1 MRSALF
7 GILSVVGISWGFNIN
22 ASAIRAAE
30 AAKLDETPHFG
41 NIAIPGQMEP
51 TDLVF
56 PDGLRL
62 LLYSPNAQNV
72 SVEKKDQP
80 SAPARFVTPLD
91 SAAVSLGSGFWAA
104 IYNHSWT
111 IAFEA
116 KNVDDLVATI
126 EVSYD
131 SGILESL
138 SIKPENTFLGRFDSG
153 RGGWVVDTSRSSVDS
168 THKKTRIIGLPNLD
182 GEYMLLGRKSIN
194 SHGNFIQPG
203 SSSNLSDFMIEDPP
217 VDSQGQTDPSK
228 APIQV
233 GTWIDGF
240 QLEVRSC
247 TKMRVNMNFF
257 NSSEV
262 KIQEGFKA
270 VSSYGYMLN
279 SSEANSKI
287 AVIARLPLRPPQ
299 VKAYSLEGSRLQV
312 AQLDPASGE
321 FRVASQTGSNATS
334 TLRRKQFLPRFVEIE
349 GSSLDLKWLLVASKG
364 SSSAS
369 SVTPSPSL
377 VTPLPKPEIANIQA
391 LTAGPPSS
399 PSSTLG
405 HPIDNPTTLTS
416 LAIPVVTP
424 LVEEGAERVM
434 RIQKRPKYL
443 SRSRMRRI
451 RFSKSQIL

>member
-270 VSSYGYMLN
+270 RLTDTCL
-279 SSEANSKI
+279 I
-287 AVIARLPLRPPQ
+287 PQRPIARLRLSQGYRFARPKSKRTHSKALGCKWHSSIQPPESSELHPKLDQMRHPL
-299 VKAYSLEGSRLQV
+299 Y
-312 AQLDPASGE
+312 D
-321 FRVASQTGSNATS
+321 GSNS
-334 TLRRKQFLPRFVEIE
+334 CLVSSKLR
-349 GSSLDLKWLLVASKG
+349 
-364 SSSAS
+364 
-369 SVTPSPSL
+369 
-377 VTPLPKPEIANIQA
+377 
-391 LTAGPPSS
+391 
-399 PSSTLG
+399 G
-405 HPIDNPTTLTS
+405 H
-416 LAIPVVTP
+416 
-424 LVEEGAERVM
+424 
-434 RIQKRPKYL
+434 L
-443 SRSRMRRI
+443 S
-451 RFSKSQIL
+451 ILNGF